1 MGSVTD
7 KCQSLVSNV
16 NDAISWIDQYVSED
30 DGKISFIRELKEK
43 RRLARRLTYSSK
55 NKPAV
60 AIFGASQA
68 GKSYL
73 VSNICSTSTADAME
87 VVIGNDTVD
96 FLEKLDPANKV
107 ESTGAVTRFTSDDFS
122 QGDGKEVFIR
132 LLSEIEIVKIL
143 ANGYFSDIRNNST
156 NRITDSDVRDVMTEL
171 GASKGI
177 DDCDGMTEDDVY
189 DLREYLDDNFSNEYF
204 VGAISQ
210 AGLWDELASFIPKVK
225 GNERYKLFELFWGK
239 ISILTEVYQK
249 LSSVIR
255 SLGYATEAYCG
266 SEALMPKKIEKNK
279 GEFISN
285 TILDVGLFNNL
296 IGSDPLEKITVI
308 GKNGIRTLL
317 SRSAVTGIVSEIVLT
332 VPSKIK
338 EHSGREFFKEA
349 DLLDFPGARSR
360 NEIPISKLEN
370 NEEDSVKE
378 IFLRGKV
385 AYLFDKYAYYPND
398 ITSLILC
405 QADNNQEVKSLPS
418 LVGRW
423 ISKTHGAFPEDRDGK
438 PTSLFFVFTKFDKEL
453 SLKGGREEYHSSWN
467 ARLRTNLEDEMSKSV
482 EQSWPMQWDSL
493 GGFKNCFWVRDP
505 SWSESIFIE
514 NNDECKI
521 RDEYLSILPKQ
532 KESFKENKFVLEH
545 FHNPD
550 KAWDAAATPSNTGIE
565 YIIESFTPTCT
576 KILKQQQVEKILAEY
591 INEISILI
599 SPFHKSGDLQK
610 LIESAQNDSNMVIR
624 AIVVSMQ
631 RENAFG
637 RLLDQMLV
645 TDSLAWQTY
654 FNFLQD
660 VTEDDSSD
668 NDMNQSSVSEV
679 VIDSDILKELGILS
693 DDVTKSKDSKSEI
706 YAKRLISKWQ
716 SYLKT
721 VYQTDDKLDSTGLG
735 KDECRKLVQGLIGT
749 ASRVNLKKIITEQ
762 VHEFVEDDAQE
773 GIDLIAK
780 LSTKM
785 LNDLVLSGGWLFVD
799 EDKRPIR
806 EGIPVF
812 QEEAFTSPLIPE
824 VKNSFAGNN
833 IFNSWLTGTK
843 ECYVAN
849 VKYEHD
855 IGGVD
860 VVANQ
865 QLGNIITTLGA

>member
-1 MGSVTD
+1 MGSVTN
-7 KCQSLVSNV
+7 KCQALVSNI
-16 NDAISWIDQYVSED
+16 NNAISWIDQYVSED

-43 RRLARRLTYSSK
+43 RRLVRRLTYSAE

-122 QGDGKEVFIR
+122 QGEGKEVFIR

-143 ANGYFSDIRNNST
+143 ANGYFSDIRNNRD
-156 NRITDSDVRDVMTEL
+156 NRITESDVRDVMTEL
-171 GASKGI
+171 SVLVGV
-177 DDCDGMTEDDVY
+177 DDCDGMTEDDIY

-210 AGLWDELASFIPKVK
+210 AGLWDELASFIPKIK
-225 GNERYKLFELFWGK
+225 SSERYKLFELFWGK

-249 LSSVIR
+249 LSSVLR
-255 SLGYATEAYCG
+255 SLDYVTEAYCG
-266 SEALMPKKIEKNK
+266 SEALIPKKIEKNK

-308 GKNGIRTLL
+308 GKNGVRSLL
-317 SRSAVTGIVSEIVLT
+317 SRSAVTGVISEIVLT
-332 VPSKIK
+332 IPSKIK
-338 EHSGREFFKEA
+338 EHSNRRFFKEA

-360 NEIPISKLEN
+360 NEIPVSKLEN
-370 NEEDSVKE
+370 NEEDAVKE

-423 ISKTHGAFPEDRDGK
+423 ISKTHGAYPEDREGK

-453 SLKGGREEYHSSWN
+453 SLKGGREEYHSAWN

-505 SWSESIFIE
+505 NWSEHIFIE
-514 NNDECKI
+514 NDDECKV
-521 RDEYLSILPKQ
+521 RDEYLSVLPEQ
-532 KESFKENKFVLEH
+532 KKSFKENKFVIEH

-550 KAWDAAATPSNTGIE
+550 KAWDAAATPSNTGVE

-576 KILKQQQVEKILAEY
+576 KILKQQQVGKILAEY
-591 INEISILI
+591 VNEIYGLI
-599 SPFHKSGDLQK
+599 SPFYKSGDLQK
-610 LIESAQNDSNMVIR
+610 LIENAQNDSNMVIR
-624 AIVVSMQ
+624 AIIVSMQ

-660 VTEDDSSD
+660 VAEDDL
-668 NDMNQSSVSEV
+668 NEANINQSAVSEII
-679 VIDSDILKELGILS
+679 IDSDILTDLGIPS
-693 DDVTKSKDSKSEI
+693 DDVVNSEDSKSEI

-716 SYLKT
+716 SYLKSI
-721 VYQTDDKLDSTGLG
+721 YQTNDKLDSTSLE
-735 KDECRKLVQGLIGT
+735 KEECRKLVQGLIGT
-749 ASRVNLKKIITEQ
+749 ASRVNLKKIIAEQ
-762 VHEFVEDDAQE
+762 IHEFVEDDAQE

-780 LSTKM
+780 LSTKI

-799 EDKRPIR
+799 EKERPTR
-806 EGIPVF
+806 GGTPVF
-812 QEEAFTSPLIPE
+812 QNEVFTSPLIPE

-833 IFNSWLTGTK
+833 IFNSWLASTK

-849 VKYEHD
+849 VKYEYD
-855 IGGVD
+855 IGGID

-865 QLGNIITTLGA
+865 QLGNIITALDA